1 MDLKEMIDD
10 NMAVLEAESNHKEML
25 AKEKLQRQREALIE
39 LRDEIKPLIEEA
51 VYSIELW
58 KNSEVFARK
67 IRTYEES
74 CQQSKK
80 QVCFLKIEFEES
92 RHLKNTGESESFY
105 SPRSKYAGQHCG
117 GSASAYIKIVWDDDK
132 GLYHII
138 PNVAFAV
145 NKEVKEL
152 DPLTYQELKGTKEMI
167 IERLAIVLANAM
179 QYEKH
184 EAECFAKHQA
194 WKESLNG

>member
-1 MDLKEMIDD
+1 MNLQEMIND
-10 NMAVLEAESNHKEML
+10 NIAVLEAESKHQEML
-25 AKEKLQRQREALIE
+25 AEEKLQRQHEALIE
-39 LRDEIKPLIEEA
+39 LSDEIKPVIEE
-51 VYSIELW
+51 VGYSIKLC
-58 KNSEVFARK
+58 KQGNIFAK
-67 IRTYEES
+67 KWRTHEES
-74 CQQSKK
+74 WERSVEK
-80 QVCFLKIEFEES
+80 VYFLKVEFEGS

-152 DPLTYQELKGTKEMI
+152 DPLTYQELKGTKEMV

>member
-25 AKEKLQRQREALIE
+25 AKDKLQRQREALIE
-39 LRDEIKPLIEEA
+39 LRDQIKPVIEEA
-51 VYSIELW
+51 GYSIGLW

-80 QVCFLKIEFEES
+80 QVCFLKIEFEDS

-179 QYEKH
+179 QYEKR

>member
-1 MDLKEMIDD
+1 MNLKEMIND

-25 AKEKLQRQREALIE
+25 AKQKLQRQREALVE
-39 LRDEIKPLIEEA
+39 LRDEIKPVIEEA
-51 VYSIELW
+51 GYSIKLW

-80 QVCFLKIEFEES
+80 QACFLKIEFEDS

-179 QYEKH
+179 QYEKR

>member
-39 LRDEIKPLIEEA
+39 LRDEIKPVIEEA
-51 VYSIELW
+51 GYSIGLW

-80 QVCFLKIEFEES
+80 QACFLKIEFEDS

-179 QYEKH
+179 QYEKR

>member
-1 MDLKEMIDD
+1 MNLQEMIND
-10 NMAVLEAESNHKEML
+10 NIAVLEAKSNHQVILANLKE
-25 AKEKLQRQREALIE
+25 QRQREALIE
-39 LRDEIKPLIEEA
+39 LRDEIKPVIEEA
-51 VYSIELW
+51 GYSIVLYRQN
-58 KNSEVFARK
+58 KVFAK
-67 IRTYEES
+67 KWRTHEETWERS
-74 CQQSKK
+74 DEKVWMI
-80 QVCFLKIEFEES
+80 QVEFEDS

-105 SPRSKYAGQHCG
+105 SPSSKYAGQHCG

-138 PNVAFAV
+138 PNVAFAA
-145 NKEVKEL
+145 NQEVKEL
-152 DPLTYQELKGTKEMI
+152 DPLTYQELKGTKEMV

-179 QYEKH
+179 QYEKR

>member
-1 MDLKEMIDD
+1 MNLKEMIDD

-25 AKEKLQRQREALIE
+25 AKQKQERQREALIE
-39 LRDEIKPLIEEA
+39 LRDEIKPVIEEA
-51 VYSIELW
+51 GYSIVLYRQN
-58 KNSEVFARK
+58 KVFAK
-67 IRTYEES
+67 KWRTHEETWERS
-74 CQQSKK
+74 DEKVWMI
-80 QVCFLKIEFEES
+80 QVEFEDS

-105 SPRSKYAGQHCG
+105 APHTKYAGQHCG
-117 GSASAYIKIVWDDDK
+117 ANKPAYIKFVWDDDK

-138 PNVAFAV
+138 PNVAFAA
-145 NKEVKEL
+145 NEEVKEL
-152 DPLTYQELKGTKEMI
+152 DPLTYQELNGTKEMV

-179 QYEKH
+179 QYEKR

>member
-1 MDLKEMIDD
+1 MNLKEMIND

-39 LRDEIKPLIEEA
+39 IRDEIKPVIEEA
-51 VYSIELW
+51 GYSIELW

-80 QVCFLKIEFEES
+80 QACFLKIEFENS

-194 WKESLNG
+194 WKESING

>member
-1 MDLKEMIDD
+1 MIDD

-39 LRDEIKPLIEEA
+39 LRDEIKPVIEEA
-51 VYSIELW
+51 GYSIELW

>member
-1 MDLKEMIDD
+1 MNLKEMIND
-10 NMAVLEAESNHKEML
+10 NMAVLDAESNHKEML

-39 LRDEIKPLIEEA
+39 IRDEIKPVIEEA
-51 VYSIELW
+51 GYSIELW

-80 QVCFLKIEFEES
+80 QACFLKIEFEDS

-179 QYEKH
+179 QYEKR

>member
-25 AKEKLQRQREALIE
+25 AKDKLQRQREALIE
-39 LRDEIKPLIEEA
+39 LRDQIKPVIEEA
-51 VYSIELW
+51 GYSIGLW

-179 QYEKH
+179 QYEKR

>member
-1 MDLKEMIDD
+1 MNLQEMIND
-10 NMAVLEAESNHKEML
+10 NIAVLDAESNHQEML
-25 AKEKLQRQREALIE
+25 AKEKLQRQRETLIE
-39 LRDEIKPLIEEA
+39 LRDEIKPVIEEA
-51 VYSIELW
+51 GYSIELW

-80 QVCFLKIEFEES
+80 QACFLKIEFEDF

-105 SPRSKYAGQHCG
+105 APDTRYAGQHCG
-117 GSASAYIKIVWDDDK
+117 SNAPAYIKFTWDDDK

-138 PNVAFAV
+138 PNVAYEW
-145 NKEVKEL
+145 NKEIEGL
-152 DPLTYQELKGTKEMI
+152 DPLTYQELKGTKDMV
-167 IERLAIVLANAM
+167 IERLAIVLANAI
-179 QYEKH
+179 QYEKS
-184 EAECFAKHQA
+184 EAIRFAKHQE

>member
-1 MDLKEMIDD
+1 MNLKEMIDD

-39 LRDEIKPLIEEA
+39 LGDEIKPVVEEA
-51 VYSIELW
+51 GYSFGRLKGNDALKIRSYQQERY
-58 KNSEVFARK
+58 SGEREVF
-67 IRTYEES
+67 INI
-74 CQQSKK
+74 Q
-80 QVCFLKIEFEES
+80 FEDS

-152 DPLTYQELKGTKEMI
+152 DPLTYQELKGTKEMV

-179 QYEKH
+179 QYEKR

>member
-1 MDLKEMIDD
+1 MNLQEMIND
-10 NMAVLEAESNHKEML
+10 NIAVLEAESSHQEML
-25 AKEKLQRQREALIE
+25 AKQKLQRQREALIE
-39 LRDEIKPLIEEA
+39 IRDEIKPVIEEA
-51 VYSIELW
+51 GYTIGLW

-80 QVCFLKIEFEES
+80 QVCFLKIEFEDS

-105 SPRSKYAGQHCG
+105 SPRSQYAGKHCG
-117 GSASAYIKIVWDDDK
+117 GNASAYIKIVWDDDK

-138 PNVAFAV
+138 PNVAFAA
-145 NKEVKEL
+145 NEEVKEL

-179 QYEKH
+179 QYEKR

>member
-1 MDLKEMIDD
+1 MIND

-25 AKEKLQRQREALIE
+25 AKQKLQRQREALVE
-39 LRDEIKPLIEEA
+39 LRDEIKPVIEEA
-51 VYSIELW
+51 GYSIKLW

-80 QVCFLKIEFEES
+80 QACFLKIEFEDS

-179 QYEKH
+179 QYEKR

>member
-1 MDLKEMIDD
+1 
-10 NMAVLEAESNHKEML
+10 ML

-39 LRDEIKPLIEEA
+39 LRDEIKPVIEEA
-51 VYSIELW
+51 GYSIELW

-194 WKESLNG
+194 WKEPLNG